1 VSDFQN
7 TYQDYRAKLELSIKN
22 HERIISQLRT
32 FLIQRKDVQT
42 YIFEDLFKLYFTT
55 QQLMA
60 EIIDKDIN
68 IDSITKYNS
77 GISKVVPDDD
87 DEYIDDDD
95 DSDTNNVITK

>member
-1 VSDFQN
+1 MSDFQN
-7 TYQDYRAKLELSIKN
+7 TYQDYQSRLAISIKN
-22 HERIISQLRT
+22 HERIIAQLRT

-77 GISKVVPDDD
+77 GISKLVPNDDDD
-87 DEYIDDDD
+87 DEFIDDDD
-95 DSDTNNVITK
+95 NTNNVITK